1 MNDNHASRPARRARS
16 GHQRGATLIE
26 SLVAILIFSVGIVGN
41 LGLMAQM
48 TRAQGAAQWKSQAS
62 MLSSE
67 IVAVMWADS
76 EANLGGY
83 TSNCSNQRCTE
94 WKQKV
99 ARSLPGG
106 TGAVELL
113 GGSIVKVAIEWTIPG
128 EGLHS
133 YAVQTTI
140 VR

>member
-1 MNDNHASRPARRARS
+1 M
-16 GHQRGATLIE
+16 E
-26 SLVAILIFSVGIVGN
+26 SMVAVLIFSVGIVGN

-76 EANLGGY
+76 EANLIGY
-83 TSNCSNQRCTE
+83 TSSCSSQRCVE

-99 ARSLPGG
+99 AGSLPGG
-106 TGAVELL
+106 MGTVESL
-113 GGSIVKVAIEWTIPG
+113 GSGIVKVGIEWTVPG
-128 EGLHS
+128 EGSHS

-140 VR
+140 AR